1 MAESQYLN
9 LDSNEATVASAAAQI
24 YAAYISA
31 GRVPEGSEPR
41 WMERSVQEA
50 VAIAKLADANVLS
63 KSEMG

>member
-1 MAESQYLN
+1 
-9 LDSNEATVASAAAQI
+9 VASAAAQI

-31 GRVPEGSEPR
+31 GRVPEGSEPQ